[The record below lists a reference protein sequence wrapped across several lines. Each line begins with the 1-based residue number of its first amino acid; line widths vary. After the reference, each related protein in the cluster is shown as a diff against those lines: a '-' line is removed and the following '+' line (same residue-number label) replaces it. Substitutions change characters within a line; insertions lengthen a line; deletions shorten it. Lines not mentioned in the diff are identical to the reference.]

1 MARRSPAKRPP
12 PATPEEGAAYV
23 RKFMLELFDRKDG
36 EAADW
41 PLIARTLFVAA
52 FDVADRLPKDNAR
65 HALLRRVHEG
75 SYNRLTDDAGALK
88 TNHAPASPSPSR
100 DAVSPCPGI
109 HAGGVR

>member
-12 PATPEEGAAYV
+12 TPLATPE
-23 RKFMLELFDRKDG
+23 DG

-52 FDVADRLPKDNAR
+52 FDAADRLPRDNAR

-75 SYNRLTDDAGALK
+75 SYNRLTDDGGGQK
-88 TNHAPASPSPSR
+88 TDHAPASPSPSR
-100 DAVSPCPGI
+100 NTVSPGPDI
-109 HAGGVR
+109 HAGGIG